1 MAFWVPHI
9 GQKAKRTLLQFGV
22 AKIFLIGRCVFGHSE
37 TLVGPSTQVNA
48 FAPGAAKGAVSVLG
62 AKKTGTTA
70 GGALHLF
77 GLGGWLTHLSLTRF
91 IGVCALRAE
100 RHFKGGVFFVGNQ
113 FAIDLLL
120 HESNHHQQTVAT
132 DFRGEVQAVV
142 DSQAEQLKITTL
154 R

>member
-9 GQKAKRTLLQFGV
+9 WQKAKRTLLQFGV
-22 AKIFLIGRCVFGHSE
+22 AKIFLIGRCVFWHSE
-37 TLVGPSTQVNA
+37 TLIGPSAKVNA
-48 FAPGAAKGAVSVLG
+48 FAPRAAKGAVSVLR
-62 AKKTGTTA
+62 AKKTGATA

-91 IGVCALRAE
+91 MGICALRAE
-100 RHFKGGVFFVGNQ
+100 CHFKGGVFFVGNQ
-113 FAIDLLL
+113 FAIGLLL
-120 HESNHHQQTVAT
+120 HEADHDQQSVAT

-142 DSQAEQLKITTL
+142 DSQAQQLKVTTL